1 MIDFQGRSCNIWDF
15 EGVSISE
22 EKAKQPRGE
31 SVSERTVELDEP
43 VMDEQSQALQNAV
56 ERAERAEAEL
66 AKMKSKASHAPA
78 KGATATHK
86 DGAAAHPQASAN
98 HKDSSSTHGNTA
110 STNSGDV
117 KTARAQSSDSDR
129 AETIAPKGTSSTA
142 HADPTGK
149 HLVEPGSMDA
159 SKQPAAQE
167 PEGHAVGDPEA
178 HGIEALR
185 EDAMMRHLLDSLD
198 RGEDIG
204 HYGRLTFAMI
214 SRHFLN
220 DDEVLAEMTKDETCS
235 EEDAR
240 QMLVQVEGRD
250 YSPPRRERILE
261 WNSEQEFP
269 IIPDTHDPDCGNV
282 YKSLRFPKQTYSHIG
297 HYQEEKVSS

>member
-1 MIDFQGRSCNIWDF
+1 M
-15 EGVSISE
+15 
-22 EKAKQPRGE
+22 
-31 SVSERTVELDEP
+31 SERTVELDEP
-43 VMDEQSQALQNAV
+43 VMDEQSQALQTAV

-66 AKMKSKASHAPA
+66 AKLKKQASHAPA
-78 KGATATHK
+78 KVAASTHK
-86 DGAAAHPQASAN
+86 AEGAPKAAAAPRKATTAASEKHEAP
-98 HKDSSSTHGNTA
+98 HA
-110 STNSGDV
+110 
-117 KTARAQSSDSDR
+117 SSDDPE
-129 AETIAPKGTSSTA
+129 AIAPKGTSSTA

-159 SKQPAAQE
+159 RKQPAAQE
-167 PEGHAVGDPEA
+167 PEGHAVGEPEV

-185 EDAMMRHLLDSLD
+185 EDAMMRHLLDSLE

-214 SRHFLN
+214 ARHFLS

-240 QMLVQVEGRD
+240 QMLMQVEGRD

-261 WNSEQEFP
+261 WNSEQEFS
-269 IIPDTHDPDCGNV
+269 IIPDKHDPDCGNV

-297 HYQEEKVSS
+297 HYQEEKASS

>member
-1 MIDFQGRSCNIWDF
+1 M
-15 EGVSISE
+15 
-22 EKAKQPRGE
+22 
-31 SVSERTVELDEP
+31 SERTVELDEP

-66 AKMKSKASHAPA
+66 AKVKSSGAHATAAAKSSSSGEAVAA
-78 KGATATHK
+78 KGA
-86 DGAAAHPQASAN
+86 
-98 HKDSSSTHGNTA
+98 
-110 STNSGDV
+110 
-117 KTARAQSSDSDR
+117 
-129 AETIAPKGTSSTA
+129 SSTA
-142 HADPTGK
+142 RPDPSGK

-167 PEGHAVGDPEA
+167 PEGHPVGEPQT

-185 EDAMMRHLLDSLD
+185 EDKMMAHLLDSLG

-214 SRHFLN
+214 ARHFLS

-235 EEDAR
+235 DEDAR

-250 YSPPRRERILE
+250 YSPPRRERIME
-261 WNSEQEFP
+261 
-269 IIPDTHDPDCGNV
+269 
-282 YKSLRFPKQTYSHIG
+282 
-297 HYQEEKVSS
+297 